1 MKTEEELWED
11 KREYVLSM
19 IKSQDDGHIDLE
31 NLWCV
36 LYLMTLI
43 DGCVDGDKALIQV
56 CDANIWVPKCD
67 VEMMVNCVLSDFLI
81 AWIKNKNNSCHTC
94 KEYLQ
99 KGYAEDEDAP
109 TIKLDE
115 KPLDSERKALERAN
129 KAYDAVKEM
138 LELMMQMIYDDPEL
152 TFKKKENESWISL
165 NWMDQ
170 WCSGELTLLDLFFR
184 KNKFLQVTNEKDLY
198 VPLAN
203 AVRAYQAG
211 LQKVRQ
217 EYRGSAGETKLDRN
231 KALRKYV
238 IANMQAADFEGMMM
252 LNFMLE
258 IADYCTDTFPNR
270 PMGNRYLYDCY
281 TTARFDSEVYGV
293 NGVATNKNVIEYP
306 INLLQQKDEVYK
318 LFTADENGA
327 AYELRKRYALREN
340 ALLLEK
346 VVQKLLIPKEMPS
359 WTVKDFEQAA
369 KFYEQRYPVL
379 NQIADFD
386 LPEEESIYEELQP
399 GQVRRKKKEN
409 PNIFYKHLWEAYD
422 ARRHMY
428 MGVAEYTRKDL
439 KKRMENITK

>member
-1 MKTEEELWED
+1 MQTEKERWLTEHNPI
-11 KREYVLSM
+11 SM
-19 IKSQDDGHIDLE
+19 AIRNKKDGQIDLDVVW
-31 NLWCV
+31 NL
-36 LYLMTLI
+36 LYGLI
-43 DGCVDGDKALIQV
+43 LSWGDIKGDQILLQTYDGTM
-56 CDANIWVPKCD
+56 WVPKHD
-67 VEMMVNCVLSDFLI
+67 IEMMVNCVLSDFLI

-94 KEYLQ
+94 KDYLQ

-184 KNKFLQVTNEKDLY
+184 KKEFLQTTGEKDLY

-217 EYRGSAGETKLDRN
+217 EYHGSAGETKLGRN

-258 IADYCTDTFPNR
+258 IADYCTKTFSNR
-270 PMGNRYLYDCY
+270 PTGKRYLYDCY
-281 TTARFDSEVYGV
+281 TTARFDSEVYGI

-327 AYELRKRYALREN
+327 EYELRKRYALREK

-346 VVQKLLIPKEMPS
+346 VVQKLLIPKEIPS

-386 LPEEESIYEELQP
+386 LPEEDSIYEELQP